1 MARREYE
8 QKMQKLEGD
17 IKGDRNLL
25 HKAKW
30 EDKTNAVIQKNMVK
44 SRISQLRSQA
54 AQNLDQRRRAL
65 AALLEQE
72 DRLYEQEFM
81 AKLETPEQVR

>member
-1 MARREYE
+1 M
-8 QKMQKLEGD
+8 
-17 IKGDRNLL
+17 L